1 MNELLS
7 TLFLLDGFV
16 LSRYERATL
25 HAGWSRDNKE
35 FCCWDANGDAC
46 PEDMQVIRI
55 DEYWNYLITISR
67 GCFDTVD
74 VTCNVI
80 KEGKL
85 ILDGIEF
92 SLWLEKVIEHSDNI
106 ATFGDYLISQM
117 RRTLQK
123 EYAYQLLMAA
133 KTE

>member
-16 LSRYERATL
+16 LSKYERTTL
-25 HAGWSRDNKE
+25 YAGWNDDGA
-35 FCCWDANGDAC
+35 FYCGDATSRLNR
-46 PEDMQVIRI
+46 DVQVIHI
-55 DEYWNYLITISR
+55 DGYWNYLINISR
-67 GCFDTVD
+67 ECFDKVC
-74 VTCNVI
+74 VTCDVAQS
-80 KEGKL
+80 GKL
-85 ILDGIEF
+85 ILEDIEF
-92 SLWLEKVIEHSDNI
+92 SLSLEKVIEHSDNI
-106 ATFGDYLISQM
+106 ATFGDYLIGQM

>member
-7 TLFLLDGFV
+7 TLFLLDGFM
-16 LSRYERATL
+16 LSRYEKATL
-25 HAGWSRDNKE
+25 YAGWRRDDKE
-35 FCCWDANGDAC
+35 FCCWDANGYAYL
-46 PEDMQVIRI
+46 EGMQVISI

-92 SLWLEKVIEHSDNI
+92 SLWLKKVIEHSDNI

-117 RRTLQK
+117 RRTLQR
-123 EYAYQLLMAA
+123 EYAYSLM
-133 KTE
+133 TEKKE

>member
-16 LSRYERATL
+16 LSKYERTTL
-25 HAGWSRDNKE
+25 YAGWNDNKE
-35 FCCWDANGDAC
+35 FRCWSAANGSAD
-46 PEDMQVIRI
+46 EGMQVIRI
-55 DEYWNYLITISR
+55 NEYWNYLITISR

-117 RRTLQK
+117 RNTLQR
-123 EYAYQLLMAA
+123 EYAYSLM
-133 KTE
+133 TEKKE